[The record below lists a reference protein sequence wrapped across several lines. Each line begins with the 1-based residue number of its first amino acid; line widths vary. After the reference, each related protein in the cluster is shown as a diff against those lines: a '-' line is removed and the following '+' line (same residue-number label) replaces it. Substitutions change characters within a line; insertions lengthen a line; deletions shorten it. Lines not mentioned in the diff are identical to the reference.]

1 MDYLRIKESV
11 MINRYLEVVICVI
24 CLLISATFYG
34 QKYSTRSGN
43 LKFEASVPSFEEVA
57 GENKS
62 ASAVLDASKGD
73 LAVLALMKGFRFK
86 VALMEEHFNENYVES
101 DKYPKA
107 NFAGKV
113 EGLDVS
119 KLTSEAKTYNVTG
132 NLTLHGKTKKITDAA
147 KIYKSGDKIIIA
159 GSFTVK
165 PEEFDIEI
173 PKVVSSKVADK
184 VEITYNLSLS
194 K

>member
-1 MDYLRIKESV
+1 

-24 CLLISATFYG
+24 CLLVSAAFYG
-34 QKYSTRSGN
+34 QKYSTRTGN

-57 GENKS
+57 AENKT
-62 ASAVLDASKGD
+62 ASAVLDATKGD

-86 VALMEEHFNENYVES
+86 LALMEEHFNENYVES

-107 NFAGKV
+107 SFTGKV
-113 EGLDVS
+113 EGLDIA
-119 KLTSEAKTYNVTG
+119 KLTSDAKTYTISG
-132 NLTLHGKTKKITDAA
+132 NLTLHGKTKKITDVA
-147 KIYKSGDKIIIA
+147 KIYKSGDKVVIA
-159 GSFTVK
+159 GIFTVK
-165 PEEFDIEI
+165 PEEFDIEV